1 MLVPGT
7 TNAESSNVAS
17 VSMRARRCCRDARLA
32 ERSSNCQACDD
43 DVCDDDRVCDENA
56 MALKMGAGRRKA
68 RFCLNDFGAFKLEL
82 LSAELVG
89 EEEILISAG
98 GFNMPSILRW
108 VSLTLLVCLMAAA
121 LGLAVVSGTSMDV
134 ARVLFFMFMAV
145 VLVMVASGLTA
156 PRSAG
161 QR

>member
-1 MLVPGT
+1 MILEP
-7 TNAESSNVAS
+7 SS
-17 VSMRARRCCRDARLA
+17 
-32 ERSSNCQACDD
+32 
-43 DVCDDDRVCDENA
+43 
-56 MALKMGAGRRKA
+56 
-68 RFCLNDFGAFKLEL
+68 LEL
-82 LSAELVG
+82 LSTELVG
-89 EEEILISAG
+89 EEEFLISVG

-108 VSLTLLVCLMAAA
+108 VSLILLVSLMAAA